1 MAKSKS
7 KYKALVIVES
17 PAKARKISGYLGSDY
32 KVLASMGHVRDLP
45 SGAAEIPKAVQG
57 EPWSRIGINVDSEFE
72 PLYIIPKGKKKIVDE
87 LKASLKQSDE
97 LILATDEDRE
107 GESIG
112 WHLVELLKPT
122 VPTSRMVFGEIT
134 KKAILEALEQKRE
147 LDKNLVEAQETR
159 RVLDRLFG
167 YTLSPLLWKK
177 VAPKLSAG
185 RVQSVA
191 VKVLV
196 EREKERARFVSA
208 EYWDLKAGLETG
220 SGGNFDATLHTVDG
234 KRVASGRDFDENTGK
249 LKPGADV
256 VLLNGEQATALRDRI
271 EKTDWTVTSVESRE
285 QTRKP
290 YPPFTTSTL
299 QQESNRK
306 LNMTARTTMQAAQRL
321 YEEGHITYMRTDS
334 VTLSSEAINAARSSV
349 GERYGEKFLSPSP
362 RTFTNKTKGAQE
374 AHEAIRPAGTE
385 MKTAEELGLVG
396 REARLYA
403 LIWKR
408 TMATQMADA
417 KLLFQTVTIS
427 ADEAD
432 FRATGRHVVFPGFFR
447 AYVEGVDDPEAAL
460 DDQES
465 ALPPLT
471 EAEKLQLEKLESL
484 SHETK
489 PPARFT
495 EATLVRQLEAEG
507 IGRPSTY
514 ASIIGTIQDRGYV
527 VKQGHQLIPTFTA
540 MAVTQLLET
549 HFTQL
554 VDYKFTAQM
563 EQQLD
568 EVASG
573 EAERLPYLRKFYHG
587 ELGLDQ
593 QVKSKEE
600 GIDPRIACT
609 LNLEHVEPDIRVGK
623 FGPYV
628 QVEQEDGETI
638 SVSLP
643 AEIAPVDVTDELTT
657 KLIERKKAGP
667 QSLGMHPEAGLPVYV
682 KTGPFG
688 TYLQLG
694 EDPEGEDSPKPKRC
708 SVPKHVEPEDVTLD
722 IAMSYL
728 ALPRR
733 LGKHPETDNVVNAG
747 LGKFG
752 PYVTTRKDGRQIYK
766 SLTKDHD
773 VLTVDLDTAI
783 QLLSEVKP
791 RGPAPPIRELGKHPE
806 DEEVIGV
813 YEGKFGPYVKHG
825 KIYASLP
832 KDLEIEAVTL
842 ERALD
847 LIAIKAAQK
856 GVTTKKKKATKK
868 KATKKKAAKKKAA
881 KKKAS
886 KKKAAKKVDVE

>member
-1 MAKSKS
+1 
-7 KYKALVIVES
+7 
-17 PAKARKISGYLGSDY
+17 
-32 KVLASMGHVRDLP
+32 
-45 SGAAEIPKAVQG
+45 
-57 EPWSRIGINVDSEFE
+57 
-72 PLYIIPKGKKKIVDE
+72 
-87 LKASLKQSDE
+87 
-97 LILATDEDRE
+97 
-107 GESIG
+107 
-112 WHLVELLKPT
+112 
-122 VPTSRMVFGEIT
+122 
-134 KKAILEALEQKRE
+134 
-147 LDKNLVEAQETR
+147 
-159 RVLDRLFG
+159 
-167 YTLSPLLWKK
+167 
-177 VAPKLSAG
+177 
-185 RVQSVA
+185 
-191 VKVLV
+191 
-196 EREKERARFVSA
+196 
-208 EYWDLKAGLETG
+208 
-220 SGGNFDATLHTVDG
+220 
-234 KRVASGRDFDENTGK
+234 
-249 LKPGADV
+249 
-256 VLLNGEQATALRDRI
+256 
-271 EKTDWTVTSVESRE
+271 
-285 QTRKP
+285 
-290 YPPFTTSTL
+290 
-299 QQESNRK
+299 
-306 LNMTARTTMQAAQRL
+306 
-321 YEEGHITYMRTDS
+321 
-334 VTLSSEAINAARSSV
+334 
-349 GERYGEKFLSPSP
+349 
-362 RTFTNKTKGAQE
+362 
-374 AHEAIRPAGTE
+374 
-385 MKTAEELGLVG
+385 
-396 REARLYA
+396 
-403 LIWKR
+403 
-408 TMATQMADA
+408 
-417 KLLFQTVTIS
+417 
-427 ADEAD
+427 
-432 FRATGRHVVFPGFFR
+432 
-447 AYVEGVDDPEAAL
+447 
-460 DDQES
+460 
-465 ALPPLT
+465 
-471 EAEKLQLEKLESL
+471 
-484 SHETK
+484 
-489 PPARFT
+489 
-495 EATLVRQLEAEG
+495 
-507 IGRPSTY
+507 
-514 ASIIGTIQDRGYV
+514 
-527 VKQGHQLIPTFTA
+527 
-540 MAVTQLLET
+540 
-549 HFTQL
+549 
-554 VDYKFTAQM
+554 
-563 EQQLD
+563 
-568 EVASG
+568 
-573 EAERLPYLRKFYHG
+573 
-587 ELGLDQ
+587 
-593 QVKSKEE
+593 
-600 GIDPRIACT
+600 

-643 AEIAPVDVTDELTT
+643 AEIAPADVTDELTT

-806 DEEVIGV
+806 DEGLTRV